1 MNITIELN
9 DNYFE
14 EKKYILSVLFEDYLD
29 LKIKYNII
37 NEHIFRIILPNS
49 KKIIIND
56 IFFASKKDIYSWVK
70 SDVPKVNFETEVNL
84 NKQHKLFGLYGKS
97 EKAIN
102 DNNIS
107 IHNDI
112 IGTSFIFLSRIEEL
126 NGNHDKFGRYKYK
139 GSLAHKFNIILRP
152 IINEYIYFL
161 KDAINTLYPNYQIKS
176 NKFEVILSH
185 DIDIIK
191 KWTIKKLVKKSVLE
205 FGSFKFFKNYYDFVK
220 SLINIKNDPY
230 FNFERIMDYS
240 EQNNLKSLF
249 FFMCLEKNEYDF
261 RYNINEVQDAI
272 KETSFRN
279 HYIGIHSSR
288 LAYNDN
294 SILKKEINRLEK
306 INSEVIYNR
315 NHYLMFDVKN
325 TWQILDSNNIKYD
338 LTLGY
343 PEMIGFRCGICS
355 PFRVFDIINKKK
367 LNLIE
372 IPLTIMDVTLT
383 DYMNDVKPAKLEK
396 MIFEVID
403 NTKKYGG
410 TLNLLW
416 HNNSYSDYKN
426 SSHDDLLNKIIE
438 RIK

>member
-9 DNYFE
+9 DIFFE
-14 EKKYILSVLFEDYLD
+14 EKKYILSVIFEDYLG
-29 LKIKYNII
+29 LKIKYNIV
-37 NEHIFRIILPNS
+37 NEPIFRIILPNS
-49 KKIIIND
+49 KKIIIDD
-56 IFFASKKDIYSWVK
+56 IFFASKKDIYSWSK
-70 SDVPKVNFETEVNL
+70 YDVPKVNFETEVNL
-84 NKQHKLFGLYGKS
+84 INQHKLFGLYGKN
-97 EKAIN
+97 EKNIN

-126 NGNHDKFGRYKYK
+126 NANHDKFGRYQYK
-139 GSLAHKFNIILRP
+139 GSLAHKFNIIFRP
-152 IINEYIYFL
+152 IINEYIYFF
-161 KDAINTLYPNYQIKS
+161 KDAINTLSPNNQIKS
-176 NKFEVILSH
+176 NEFEVILSH

-191 KWTIKKLVKKSVLE
+191 KWTIKELVKKSFFE
-205 FGSFKFFKNYYDFVK
+205 FGSYKFFTNYYDFVK

-240 EQNNLKSLF
+240 EKNNLRSLF

-261 RYNINEVQDAI
+261 RYTINEVEDVI
-272 KETSFRN
+272 KETNFRN

-294 SILKKEINRLEK
+294 SFLKKEINRLEK
-306 INSEVIYNR
+306 INSKVIYNR

-355 PFRVFDIINKKK
+355 PFKVFDIIKKKK

-383 DYMNDVKPAKLEK
+383 DYMKDVKPDKLEK
-396 MIFEVID
+396 MIFKVID

-416 HNNSYSDYKN
+416 HNNSYNDYKD
-426 SSHDDLLNKIIE
+426 SSHNELLNKIIE
-438 RIK
+438 RTK

>member
-9 DNYFE
+9 NIYFE
-14 EKKYILSVLFEDYLD
+14 EKKYILSVIFEDYLG
-29 LKIKYNII
+29 LKIKYNFVDQP
-37 NEHIFRIILPNS
+37 IFRIILPNS
-49 KKIIIND
+49 KKIIIDD
-56 IFFASKKDIYSWVK
+56 IFFASKKDIYSWSK
-70 SDVPKVNFETEVNL
+70 YDVPKASFETEVNL
-84 NKQHKLFGLYGKS
+84 INQHKLFGLYGKNKKNIS
-97 EKAIN
+97 
-102 DNNIS
+102 DSNIS

-126 NGNHDKFGRYKYK
+126 NGNHDKFGRYQYE
-139 GSLAHKFNIILRP
+139 GSLAHKFNIIFRP

-161 KDAINTLYPNYQIKS
+161 KDAINTLLPNNQIKS

-191 KWTIKKLVKKSVLE
+191 KWTIKELVKKSFFD
-205 FGSFKFFKNYYDFVK
+205 FGSCKFFTNYYDFVK
-220 SLINIKNDPY
+220 SLIKIKNDPY
-230 FNFERIMDYS
+230 FNFEKIMDYS
-240 EQNNLKSLF
+240 EKNKLRSLF

-261 RYNINEVQDAI
+261 RYTINEVEDVI
-272 KETSFRN
+272 EEINFRN

-288 LAYNDN
+288 LAYNDD
-294 SILKKEINRLEK
+294 SCLKKEINRLEK
-306 INSEVIYNR
+306 INSKVIYNR

-325 TWQILDSNNIKYD
+325 SWQILDSNNIKYD

-355 PFRVFDIINKKK
+355 PFKVFDIIKKKK

-383 DYMNDVKPAKLEK
+383 DYMKDVKPDKLEK
-396 MIFEVID
+396 MIFKVID
-403 NTKKYGG
+403 NTKKYSG

-426 SSHDDLLNKIIE
+426 SSHNELLNKIIE
-438 RIK
+438 RTK